1 MSTLNSDKSR
11 KKYKI
16 ILNKNISRKK
26 QIATTKSNCAISQN
40 RRKKNDRLRFQILI
54 IQKIR
59 STIVAEMG
67 PLKNAIVWLLAY
79 GLLLILEQMHRKIEA
94 SFDRGN
100 RVHSTLNPRP
110 ETKILSQILYI
121 YNDDNILRRKG
132 YPPLRVKW
140 VVRQKDHSRG
150 LYLFSLSK
158 FVCQLLQ
165 VLP

>member
-67 PLKNAIVWLLAY
+67 PLLKECYRLVISIWTSIDTRTDAQKN
-79 GLLLILEQMHRKIEA
+79 
-94 SFDRGN
+94 
-100 RVHSTLNPRP
+100 
-110 ETKILSQILYI
+110 
-121 YNDDNILRRKG
+121 
-132 YPPLRVKW
+132 
-140 VVRQKDHSRG
+140 
-150 LYLFSLSK
+150 
-158 FVCQLLQ
+158 
-165 VLP
+165 